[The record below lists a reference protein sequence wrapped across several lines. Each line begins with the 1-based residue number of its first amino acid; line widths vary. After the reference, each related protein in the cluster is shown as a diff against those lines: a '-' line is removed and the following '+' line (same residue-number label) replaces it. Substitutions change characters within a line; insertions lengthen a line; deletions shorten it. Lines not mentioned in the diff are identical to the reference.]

1 MGKKK
6 RKRRRKEPQRTNE
19 ELVALIQQGDDY
31 YMGQLLEQNDAYIR
45 WTMRKLK
52 IRDAL
57 NEDDYLQAGRIGLIH
72 SISKYDP
79 SKGTLFLTYATPWIR
94 KELKKLRR
102 KIIKFQREIP
112 LTSFDNENGRAST
125 DWFVKTKDPYGL
137 ENQVIHDLRTKV
149 IHKCLDTMGP
159 RERMFAIY
167 RYGFCDRK
175 PMGRES
181 ISKYFNI
188 PMREVLRLE
197 KCVKQYVL
205 ESLDVDDALEFFG
218 EESIDPAEGAALAR
232 EAYEN
237 LFSEPAGDYL
247 TNLVDAFQTAW
258 GHHIDAEWS

>member
-6 RKRRRKEPQRTNE
+6 RKRKRKEPQRTNE

-31 YMGQLLEQNDAYIR
+31 YMGQLLEQNEAYIR
-45 WTMRKLK
+45 WNMGKLK
-52 IRDAL
+52 IRDVF

-79 SKGTLFLTYATPWIR
+79 AKGTLFLTYATPWIR

-102 KIIKFQREIP
+102 KNIKFQREIP

-125 DWFVKTKDPYGL
+125 DWFVKTRDPHGL
-137 ENQVIHDLRTKV
+137 ENQVIHNLSAKV

-159 RERMFAIY
+159 RERTFAIY

-181 ISKYFNI
+181 IAKYFNI

-197 KCVKQYVL
+197 DSIHAYVRK
-205 ESLDVDDALEFFG
+205 SLYVDRAVEFLG
-218 EESIDPAEGAALAR
+218 EESIDPAEGAAIAR
-232 EAYEN
+232 ETYEN
-237 LFSEPAGDYL
+237 LFAEPAGDYL
-247 TNLVDAFQTAW
+247 TALVDLFK
-258 GHHIDAEWS
+258 HEWDIGS

>member
-6 RKRRRKEPQRTNE
+6 RKRKRKEPQRTNE

-31 YMGQLLEQNDAYIR
+31 YIGALLEQNEAYIR
-45 WTMRKLK
+45 RNMGKLK
-52 IRDAL
+52 IRDVF

-149 IHKCLDTMGP
+149 IHRCLDAMGP
-159 RERMFAIY
+159 RERTFAIY

-181 ISKYFNI
+181 IAKYFNI

-197 KCVKQYVL
+197 DSIHAYVRK
-205 ESLDVDDALEFFG
+205 SLHVGKALEFHG
-218 EESIDPAEGAALAR
+218 EESIDPVEGGAVAR

-237 LFSEPAGDYL
+237 LFSEPVGDYL
-247 TNLVDAFQTAW
+247 TNLVSSFNVAQMDV
-258 GHHIDAEWS
+258 

>member
-1 MGKKK
+1 M
-6 RKRRRKEPQRTNE
+6 
-19 ELVALIQQGDDY
+19 
-31 YMGQLLEQNDAYIR
+31 
-45 WTMRKLK
+45 
-52 IRDAL
+52 
-57 NEDDYLQAGRIGLIH
+57 IH

-79 SKGTLFLTYATPWIR
+79 AKGTLFLTYATPWIR

-149 IHKCLDTMGP
+149 IHRCLDAMGP
-159 RERMFAIY
+159 RERTFAIY

-181 ISKYFNI
+181 IATYFNI
-188 PMREVLRLE
+188 PMREVMRLE
-197 KCVKQYVL
+197 DSIHAYVRK
-205 ESLDVDDALEFFG
+205 SLHVDRALEFFG
-218 EESIDPAEGAALAR
+218 EESIDPAEGAVLAR

-237 LFSEPAGDYL
+237 LFSEPADQYL
-247 TNLVDAFQTAW
+247 VNMVDIFRTDWEYECRPAT
-258 GHHIDAEWS
+258 

>member
-52 IRDAL
+52 IRDVF

-79 SKGTLFLTYATPWIR
+79 AKGTLFLTYATPWIR
-94 KELKKLRR
+94 KELKKLKR

-149 IHKCLDTMGP
+149 IHRCLDAMGL
-159 RERMFAIY
+159 RERTFAIY

-181 ISKYFNI
+181 IAKYFNI

-197 KCVKQYVL
+197 DSIHAYVWK
-205 ESLDVDDALEFFG
+205 SLYVDRALEFLG
-218 EESIDPAEGAALAR
+218 EESFDPAENAERAM

-237 LFSEPAGDYL
+237 LFSEPMGDYL
-247 TNLVDAFQTAW
+247 TNLVNEFQTNWQYECEYAM
-258 GHHIDAEWS
+258 

>member
-6 RKRRRKEPQRTNE
+6 RKRRRKEPKRTNE

-45 WTMRKLK
+45 WTMGKLK
-52 IRDAL
+52 IQDAF

-79 SKGTLFLTYATPWIR
+79 AKGTLFLTYATPWIR
-94 KELKKLRR
+94 KEIKKLRR

-125 DWFVKTKDPYGL
+125 DWFEKTEDPHGL
-137 ENQVIHDLRTKV
+137 ENQVIHDLSKKV

-159 RERMFAIY
+159 RERVFAIC

-181 ISKYFNI
+181 IAKYFNI

-197 KCVKQYVL
+197 DSIHAYVRK
-205 ESLDVDDALEFFG
+205 SLYVDRALGFLG
-218 EESIDPAEGAALAR
+218 EESIDPAEGDVLAR
-232 EAYEN
+232 EAYKN
-237 LFSEPAGDYL
+237 LFSEPADQYL
-247 TNLVDAFQTAW
+247 TNMVDTFLTDWEYERIFAT
-258 GHHIDAEWS
+258 

>member
-31 YMGQLLEQNDAYIR
+31 YMGALLEQNEAYIR
-45 WTMRKLK
+45 WNMGKLK
-52 IRDAL
+52 IRDVF

-79 SKGTLFLTYATPWIR
+79 AKGTLFLTYATPWIR

-125 DWFVKTKDPYGL
+125 DWFVKTEDPYGL
-137 ENQVIHDLRTKV
+137 ENQVIHDLCTKV

-181 ISKYFNI
+181 IAKYFNI

-197 KCVKQYVL
+197 DSIHAYVRK
-205 ESLDVDDALEFFG
+205 SLHVDRALEFLD
-218 EESIDPAEGAALAR
+218 EESIDPAEGATIAR
-232 EAYEN
+232 ETYEN
-237 LFSEPAGDYL
+237 LFAEPAGDHL
-247 TNLVDAFQTAW
+247 TNLVSLFD
-258 GHHIDAEWS
+258 IEWART

>member
-6 RKRRRKEPQRTNE
+6 RKRRRKEPKRTNE

-45 WTMRKLK
+45 WTMGKLK
-52 IRDAL
+52 IRDPF

-79 SKGTLFLTYATPWIR
+79 GKGTVFLTYATPWIR
-94 KELKKLRR
+94 KELKKLRN

-125 DWFVKTKDPYGL
+125 DWFVKTKDPHGL
-137 ENQVIHDLRTKV
+137 ENQVIHDLCTKV

-181 ISKYFNI
+181 IAKYFNI

-197 KCVKQYVL
+197 DSIHTYVRK
-205 ESLDVDDALEFFG
+205 SLYGNKALQFHG
-218 EESIDPAEGAALAR
+218 EESIDLAEGAAIAR
-232 EAYEN
+232 EAYVN
-237 LFSEPAGDYL
+237 LFSEPMGDYL
-247 TNLVDAFQTAW
+247 TNLVSSFNVAQMDV
-258 GHHIDAEWS
+258 

>member
-6 RKRRRKEPQRTNE
+6 RKRRRKEPKRTNE

-45 WTMRKLK
+45 WTMGKLK
-52 IRDAL
+52 IRDPF

-79 SKGTLFLTYATPWIR
+79 GKGTVFLTYATPWIR

-137 ENQVIHDLRTKV
+137 EDQVIRDLRTKV

-159 RERMFAIY
+159 RERTFAIY

-181 ISKYFNI
+181 IAKYFNI

-197 KCVKQYVL
+197 DSIHAYVRR
-205 ESLDVDDALEFFG
+205 SLYVDKALEYLG
-218 EESIDPAEGAALAR
+218 EESIDPAEGATIAR

-237 LFSEPAGDYL
+237 LFSEPVGDYL
-247 TNLVDAFQTAW
+247 VSLVNAFETTWQTV
-258 GHHIDAEWS
+258 